1 MPNGIVVQAESRQT
15 LSSWQALRYL
25 QTDRTAD
32 SGALRA
38 PSSVLADYEADL
50 YSRSDQVARLSVENL
65 TIFFPVQL
73 SPPVWSISSALIAQ
87 QADTTS
93 ALDFRACEP
102 AWRRP

>member
-65 TIFFPVQL
+65 TIFSGATVTASVVDLF
-73 SPPVWSISSALIAQ
+73 SA
-87 QADTTS
+87 DCPTG
-93 ALDFRACEP
+93 
-102 AWRRP
+102 